1 MRPRGAILLLAA
13 VLLALLGWLI
23 HREYAWVREE
33 VPAGLQGEARANDFL
48 AAQRLL
54 QRTGHPAECLQGL
67 PARLPAAGDVLILPR
82 RSRPMA
88 PPDAARIAAWV
99 GAGGL
104 LLAEG
109 IGPEQ
114 PGADPDSL
122 FAHFGA
128 RLEPAPAAAGPVSFT
143 LDGADLRLDLRAGG
157 RIRAAGTE
165 GAIVPCGLGLG
176 RALLCTD
183 LGCLD
188 NERIQDLDHADFL
201 CAVAAQRPGGKVWII
216 TRVAAASAWGWLWEH
231 ARPALAALAALGLCA
246 LWAAAPRFGPVAPA
260 PDPAR
265 RSFLEHLDAC
275 GRFQWRAAQGRP
287 LLDACRGA
295 FLRRLAQAHPGWSGL
310 EPDQLCLRLAQR
322 TGLPRDRIQR
332 ALHHTGLHAA
342 GFLEAVQT
350 LHLLGKKL

>member
-1 MRPRGAILLLAA
+1 
-13 VLLALLGWLI
+13 
-23 HREYAWVREE
+23 
-33 VPAGLQGEARANDFL
+33 
-48 AAQRLL
+48 
-54 QRTGHPAECLQGL
+54 
-67 PARLPAAGDVLILPR
+67 
-82 RSRPMA
+82 MA

-109 IGPEQ
+109 AEPEP
-114 PGADPDSL
+114 PGATRDSL

-128 RLEPAPAAAGPVSFT
+128 RLEPAPPSAGPVSFT
-143 LDGADLRLDLRAGG
+143 LDRASLRLDLRGNG
-157 RIRAAGTE
+157 RIRAAGAE
-165 GAIVPCGLGLG
+165 GFIVPCDLGLG

-183 LGCLD
+183 LGCLA

-201 CAVAAQRPGGKVWII
+201 CAVADQRPGGKVWIV
-216 TRVAAASAWGWLWEH
+216 TRVAAATALGWLWEH
-231 ARPALAALAALGLCA
+231 ARPVLIALAALGLCA
-246 LWAAAPRFGPVAPA
+246 LWAAVPRFGPVAPA

-295 FLRRLAQAHPGWSGL
+295 FLRRLAQVHPGWTGL

-332 ALHHTGLHAA
+332 ALYHAGFHPA

-350 LHLLGKKL
+350 LHLLGKQL